1 MLRQVLELSMKEQ
14 DAAIEKRKQEEMQ
27 MRLMMEKSKIE
38 EENQAIL
45 AQKDEELKRLK

>member
-1 MLRQVLELSMKEQ
+1 KEQ

-38 EENQAIL
+38 KENQAML
-45 AQKDEELKRLK
+45 DAKDAELQKLQQ